1 MLLVQS
7 CQLTKNQA
15 SRKIDRIQR
24 EQPIVLAEKCAS
36 TFDNTDSVYENIQ
49 YIFGIDTVYKTDTTE
64 ILVDCKNDTVIKKI
78 KVPLTKYVLR
88 VDTLT
93 KVKFERENN
102 SALLLVKNSQI
113 DSLTNSLVK
122 VKTQKETILN
132 QRNISYYILAFILI
146 GVIIYL
152 YFKLR

>member
-1 MLLVQS
+1 MLLVQA

-64 ILVDCKNDTVIKKI
+64 ILVDCKNDTIIKKI

-88 VDTLT
+88 VDTIT

-102 SALLLVKNSQI
+102 SALIKVKDYQI
-113 DSLTNSLVK
+113 DSLSRTLVK
-122 VKTQKETILN
+122 EQTQKKIILN
-132 QRNISYYILAFILI
+132 QRNISYYIFAFLI
-146 GVIIYL
+146 ICVIIYF
-152 YFKLR
+152 YFKLK